1 MVFRLTAERGLDPSR
16 REPPAPRP
24 RSTRS
29 FLTVLRSLWGEL
41 RMSIGTDAMKR
52 QCNLWLQHKGE
63 LISARTTLLRAIGP
77 ESTEIHDA
85 LREDWTVVWPKG
97 KPLLIGYHRA
107 WPKKEV
113 RVNDSVLSEKLFEAH
128 RALDALIRDYGSAAR
143 RDVAFIAD
151 LPYEI
156 RKHFRMGHS
165 RCLLHEQR
173 GPIRLYPGVRSE

>member
-1 MVFRLTAERGLDPSR
+1 
-16 REPPAPRP
+16 
-24 RSTRS
+24 
-29 FLTVLRSLWGEL
+29 
-41 RMSIGTDAMKR
+41 MSIGTDAMKR

-63 LISARTTLLRAIGP
+63 LISARTTLLREIGP

-113 RVNDSVLSEKLFEAH
+113 RVDDSVLSEKLFEAH

-173 GPIRLYPGVRSE
+173 GPIRLYQGVRSE